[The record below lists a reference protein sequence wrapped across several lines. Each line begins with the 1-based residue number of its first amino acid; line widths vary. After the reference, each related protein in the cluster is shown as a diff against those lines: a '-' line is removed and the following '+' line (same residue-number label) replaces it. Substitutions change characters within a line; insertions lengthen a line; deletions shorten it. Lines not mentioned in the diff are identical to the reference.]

1 MMSGQKEPD
10 RATTPA
16 ATSTHRLAIT
26 SLREHSTALDMF
38 MSRDR
43 KRQIRRRQKRFTAS
57 ASAAKASISDALGG
71 TPFWSLTPISN
82 RTPSTN
88 ARMRMPLAL
97 ARRTEDARQGTE

>member
-16 ATSTHRLAIT
+16 ATSTPRLAIT

-57 ASAAKASISDALGG
+57 ASAAKASISVRSEEHTSELQ
-71 TPFWSLTPISN
+71 SLMRISYAVFCLKKQKTLN
-82 RTPSTN
+82 STTKHHK
-88 ARMRMPLAL
+88 PHLKH
-97 ARRTEDARQGTE
+97 E